1 MTDPHKS
8 PNGSDGAVESVREFV
23 TATIGSQLC
32 GIPVLKVQDVLGPQ
46 RITPIP
52 LSPVEVAGSLNLRG
66 RIVTAID
73 LRTRLGL
80 TLHADDKNEMS
91 IVVEHHGELYSLMID
106 AVGEVLKMSAS
117 NFERNPATLDPVWRG
132 FSEGV
137 YRLTEG
143 LLVVLDIETL
153 LEIRIQKEAS

>member
-1 MTDPHKS
+1 MTDLRKS
-8 PNGSDGAVESVREFV
+8 PNGTDGPGENMREFV

-52 LSPVEVAGSLNLRG
+52 LAPVEVAGSLNLRG

-143 LLVVLDIETL
+143 LLVVLDVDTL
-153 LEIRIQKEAS
+153 LDFGKQKDAA